1 MQGRNLDLTGVQS
14 YLKVH
19 YVIIKLAYAFSYQE
33 KNLRKNSDR
42 RSIRNLRTVTS
53 SQPHAKCQYPWV
65 YSESSENGA
74 LDKRFMNVL
83 GKRLAVPIVYS

>member
-19 YVIIKLAYAFSYQE
+19 HVIIKLAYAFSYQK

-42 RSIRNLRTVTS
+42 RSIR
-53 SQPHAKCQYPWV
+53 KF
-65 YSESSENGA
+65 ENR
-74 LDKRFMNVL
+74 D
-83 GKRLAVPIVYS
+83 

>member
-1 MQGRNLDLTGVQS
+1 MYKFKMQGRNLDWTGVQS
-14 YLKVH
+14 

-42 RSIRNLRTVTS
+42 RSIRKNVRTVTS

-83 GKRLAVPIVYS
+83 GNA

>member
-19 YVIIKLAYAFSYQE
+19 YVIIKLAYAFSYKE

-53 SQPHAKCQYPWV
+53 SQPHAK
-65 YSESSENGA
+65 
-74 LDKRFMNVL
+74 
-83 GKRLAVPIVYS
+83 

>member
-1 MQGRNLDLTGVQS
+1 MYKCKMQGRNLDLTGVQS

-53 SQPHAKCQYPWV
+53 SQPHAKWQYPWV

-83 GKRLAVPIVYS
+83 GNA